1 MNHTTPNSQAAAY
14 LRAKDRKSLAAQL
27 EAICARAAQDGFT
40 ITNAY
45 FDLGS
50 SSGVASGCKGQI
62 DLLDDLGTGRF
73 SVVYVS
79 SLDRLTRSVS
89 LLTKMI
95 QRLTSSN
102 VTLKVLDSGFDS
114 SRPESC
120 MFLNIL
126 TALGADGSNKAYRR
140 HRSGFLSETKA

>member
-1 MNHTTPNSQAAAY
+1 MNNNTPNTQATAY
-14 LRAKDRKSLAAQL
+14 LRAHNCKSLAAQL

-50 SSGVASGCKGQI
+50 SPGVVSGCKGQI
-62 DLLDDLGTGRF
+62 DLLNELGTGRF

-79 SLDRLTRSVS
+79 SLDRLTRSANS
-89 LLTKMI
+89 LAKMI

-114 SRPESC
+114 SRPESRV
-120 MFLNIL
+120 FLNIL
-126 TALGADGSNKAYRR
+126 SALEAGGSNKACRR
-140 HRSGFLSETKA
+140 GFLNKTRA

>member
-1 MNHTTPNSQAAAY
+1 MNNNTPNTQATAY
-14 LRAKDRKSLAAQL
+14 LRAHNCKSLAAQL

-62 DLLDDLGTGRF
+62 DLLNDLGTGRF
-73 SVVYVS
+73 SAVYVS

-89 LLTKMI
+89 LLTKII

-102 VTLKVLDSGFDS
+102 VTLKVVDSGLDS
-114 SRPESC
+114 SRPEGR
-120 MFLNIL
+120 MLLTIL
-126 TALGADGSNKAYRR
+126 TALEAGGSNKACRR
-140 HRSGFLSETKA
+140 GFLNKTRA

>member
-1 MNHTTPNSQAAAY
+1 MNNIPNTQAAAY
-14 LRAKDRKSLAAQL
+14 LRAKDRKSLTAQL
-27 EAICARAAQDGFT
+27 EAIRARAAQNGFT

-50 SSGVASGCKGQI
+50 SPGVVSGGKGQI
-62 DLLDDLGTGRF
+62 DLLNDLDTGRF

-95 QRLTSSN
+95 QCLTSSN
-102 VTLKVLDSGFDS
+102 VTLRVVDSGLDS
-114 SRPESC
+114 SRPEGR
-120 MFLNIL
+120 MLLTIL
-126 TALGADGSNKAYRR
+126 TALEAGGSIKAYRR
-140 HRSGFLSETKA
+140 GFLSKTRA